1 MITLKTKVFM
11 PRNTAEML
19 KKFNLEQGGLVQQT
33 IDKTVIDYNLAYAPW
48 EAGTMAKS
56 AYGAT
61 QIGSGKVIYPGP
73 YAHYQYYGEIYGPNI
88 PVFEDDSGVPTRYF
102 SPPGQKK
109 HPTGRD
115 LQHATDVNPLAGP
128 FWFERMKADQMSQVL
143 NNAEQLRA
151 WFRGC
156 PALAAGNRFRM
167 DYLAENPTEYAL
179 YAVPSQINYRENV
192 LGEEVPLDIQSVN
205 YIFASKES
213 YGADVEQNLANL
225 GFYDA
230 VVQWILEQNARR
242 NFPQINEGRIKS
254 IVPTLTAYPI
264 QIGSDAAKYQ
274 IQLKITYRR
283 N

>member
-1 MITLKTKVFM
+1 
-11 PRNTAEML
+11 
-19 KKFNLEQGGLVQQT
+19 
-33 IDKTVIDYNLAYAPW
+33 
-48 EAGTMAKS
+48 
-56 AYGAT
+56 
-61 QIGSGKVIYPGP
+61 
-73 YAHYQYYGEIYGPNI
+73 
-88 PVFEDDSGVPTRYF
+88 
-102 SPPGQKK
+102 
-109 HPTGRD
+109 
-115 LQHATDVNPLAGP
+115 
-128 FWFERMKADQMSQVL
+128 MSQVL

-225 GFYDA
+225 GFYDE
-230 VVQWILEQNARR
+230 VVKWILEQNARR
-242 NFPQINEGRIKS
+242 NFPDINEGRIKS

>member
-1 MITLKTKVFM
+1 
-11 PRNTAEML
+11 
-19 KKFNLEQGGLVQQT
+19 
-33 IDKTVIDYNLAYAPW
+33 
-48 EAGTMAKS
+48 
-56 AYGAT
+56 
-61 QIGSGKVIYPGP
+61 
-73 YAHYQYYGEIYGPNI
+73 
-88 PVFEDDSGVPTRYF
+88 
-102 SPPGQKK
+102 
-109 HPTGRD
+109 
-115 LQHATDVNPLAGP
+115 
-128 FWFERMKADQMSQVL
+128 MSQVL

-213 YGADVEQNLANL
+213 YGADVKQNLANL

>member
-1 MITLKTKVFM
+1 
-11 PRNTAEML
+11 
-19 KKFNLEQGGLVQQT
+19 
-33 IDKTVIDYNLAYAPW
+33 
-48 EAGTMAKS
+48 
-56 AYGAT
+56 
-61 QIGSGKVIYPGP
+61 
-73 YAHYQYYGEIYGPNI
+73 
-88 PVFEDDSGVPTRYF
+88 
-102 SPPGQKK
+102 
-109 HPTGRD
+109 
-115 LQHATDVNPLAGP
+115 
-128 FWFERMKADQMSQVL
+128 MSQVL

-156 PALAAGNRFRM
+156 PVLAAGSRFRM

-179 YAVPSQINYRENV
+179 YAVPSQLNYRENV
-192 LGEEVPLDIQSVN
+192 LGEEVPADIQSIN

-225 GFYDA
+225 GFYDS
-230 VVQWILEQNARR
+230 VVQWILEQNAKR

>member
-1 MITLKTKVFM
+1 
-11 PRNTAEML
+11 
-19 KKFNLEQGGLVQQT
+19 
-33 IDKTVIDYNLAYAPW
+33 
-48 EAGTMAKS
+48 
-56 AYGAT
+56 
-61 QIGSGKVIYPGP
+61 
-73 YAHYQYYGEIYGPNI
+73 
-88 PVFEDDSGVPTRYF
+88 
-102 SPPGQKK
+102 
-109 HPTGRD
+109 
-115 LQHATDVNPLAGP
+115 
-128 FWFERMKADQMSQVL
+128 MSQVL

-156 PALAAGNRFRM
+156 PVLATGNRFRM

-192 LGEEVPLDIQSVN
+192 LGEEVPLEIQSVN

-225 GFYDA
+225 GFYDE
-230 VVQWILEQNARR
+230 VVAWILEQNAKR
-242 NFPQINEGRIKS
+242 NFPKINEGRIKS